1 MLNTEYISVIIAKE
15 LWAHIPSYYLE
26 IKIFIPK
33 LKTPKNGPALKF
45 EFINDVFLRMGV
57 FSSTNELAAH
67 SHVNKELQEQCVT
80 WTPGMCTLGTR
91 RLGARDHFDSLQA
104 LEASVIMK

>member
-1 MLNTEYISVIIAKE
+1 MLNTEYISVIAKE
-15 LWAHIPSYYLE
+15 LWAHIRVIIWKSNFY
-26 IKIFIPK
+26 IPK

-45 EFINDVFLRMGV
+45 EFINDVVLRMGV

-104 LEASVIMK
+104 LGASVIMK

>member
-67 SHVNKELQEQCVT
+67 GHVNKELQEHCVT
-80 WTPGMCTLGTR
+80 RTPGMCTLSTG
-91 RLGARDHFDSLQA
+91 RLGARDRFDSL
-104 LEASVIMK
+104 EASAIRK